1 MSWASTAST
10 LPPRFLTDMNFNRRI
25 VTGLRR
31 RLPGIDVV
39 TVQELGLQETPDPE
53 LLAETKALD
62 RILLTHDVNT
72 IPKYFDAFLA
82 SLPVGEHGPGVM
94 LIAQA
99 LPIGTAIEE
108 LYAIWSCSVHEEWRN
123 RFTYLPL

>member
-1 MSWASTAST
+1 MSGAARAST

-31 RLPGIDVV
+31 RVPGIDVV
-39 TVQELGLQETPDPE
+39 TVQELGLHETPDPD
-53 LLAETKALD
+53 LLAAAKAHD
-62 RILLTHDVNT
+62 RILLTHDINT
-72 IPKYFDAFLA
+72 MPKYFDAFLA
-82 SLPVGEHGPGVM
+82 SLPADEHSPGVM

-99 LPIGTAIEE
+99 VPIGVAIEE
-108 LYAIWSCSVHEEWRN
+108 LYAIWSCSGHEEWRN